1 MASENG
7 KKANHSL
14 PSKKEGQENS
24 VCNSAKAL
32 RRLSNKE
39 RFRSFC
45 QLFSREDRVLI
56 AIVADPDSMAS
67 AMAVRRILSR
77 RVQEV
82 VIAHP
87 NNIKRVNN
95 LAMRDLLK
103 IPLVRLK
110 NVKPDEFTKKIVVDS
125 QPSHHTDFQKIE
137 FDAVIDHHP
146 LSEGWTASFVDVRP
160 DYGAVSSMMTEYLK
174 AGGIKLSV
182 ALSTALFYGIK
193 VDTQNF
199 TAKTTYADVL
209 CFQFLF
215 KRINHNLLKKI
226 ETADIRRS
234 ELKYFKI
241 AFDAMKMSKNRIYAH
256 LGRVGNPDILVVV
269 ADFLTHVHEIG
280 WVIISGQYGEKLIV
294 IFRSDGYKKD
304 AGKLAQKVFGKVGA
318 AGGHR
323 QSARAEVPF
332 KNLPDIDPKTFDT
345 KGLQKFFKSVLK

>member
-1 MASENG
+1 M
-7 KKANHSL
+7 KAI
-14 PSKKEGQENS
+14 K
-24 VCNSAKAL
+24 
-32 RRLSNKE
+32 RLSNKE

-45 QLFSREDRVLI
+45 QNFSRDDRVLV
-56 AIVADPDSMAS
+56 AIMADPDSMAS
-67 AMAVRRILSR
+67 AMAIKRILSR

-95 LAMRDLLK
+95 IAMRDLLK
-103 IPLVRLK
+103 IPLVRMK
-110 NVKPDEFTKKIVVDS
+110 NVKADEFTKKIVIDS
-125 QPSHHTDFQKIE
+125 QPSHHPDFQKIE
-137 FDAVIDHHP
+137 FDVVIDHHP
-146 LSEGWTASFVDVRP
+146 FTTGWNAYFVDIRP
-160 DYGAVSSMMTEYLK
+160 EYGAVSSMMTEYLK

-199 TAKTTYADVL
+199 TAKTSYADVL

-241 AFDAMKMSKNRIYAH
+241 AFDQMKLSKNRIYAH

-269 ADFLTHVHEIG
+269 ADFLTHIHEIG

-304 AGKLAQKVFGKVGA
+304 AGKLAQRVFGKVGS

-332 KNLPDIDPKTFDT
+332 KNLPGIEPKTFDT